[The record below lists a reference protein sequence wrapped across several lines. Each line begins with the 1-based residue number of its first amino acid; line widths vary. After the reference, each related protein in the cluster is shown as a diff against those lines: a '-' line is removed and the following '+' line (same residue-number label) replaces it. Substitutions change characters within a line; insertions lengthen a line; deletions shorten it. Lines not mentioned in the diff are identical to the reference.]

1 MTSAVLRSAHAAGA
15 PLLQLD
21 GVVPGYAAHG
31 RRTAVSSR
39 IDETLRAGELAC
51 LIGPNGAGKSTL
63 MRTMAGLQ
71 MPLEGVVR
79 FDGADVHR
87 MPPASRARHLAV
99 VLTEPVQVP
108 MLTAYDLVAFGRV
121 PYTDWG
127 GTLAAHDR
135 DMVGR
140 ALDAV
145 GATELGP
152 RHVAELSDGER
163 QRVMIA
169 RALAQEPA
177 AMILDEITGF
187 LDLPR
192 RIEIMQLLR
201 RAAHE
206 WGCAVL
212 LSTHDLDLALRTAD
226 RIWLMPKGRP
236 LHTAMPETLVLNG
249 AFQAAF
255 SLADVA
261 FDEQGG
267 SFRVRHPR
275 RWPVTTTGD
284 ASGVTWT
291 ERALERHGFYAAPIG
306 GKPGVRIEVTRGAA
320 GMRWKVHFDDASHQ
334 HANLEELIQALRTR
348 HEHRVDTIGS
358 DA

>member
-1 MTSAVLRSAHAAGA
+1 VLRSAHPAGTA
-15 PLLQLD
+15 LLQLD
-21 GVVPGYAAHG
+21 GVVAGYVANGH
-31 RRTAVSSR
+31 RTAVSTR
-39 IDETLRAGELAC
+39 IDETLRAGELSC

-71 MPLEGVVR
+71 APLDGVVR

-87 MPPASRARHLAV
+87 MAPVMRARKLAV
-99 VLTEPVQVP
+99 VLTEAVQVAA
-108 MLTAYDLVAFGRV
+108 LTAYDLVAFGRV

-127 GTLAAHDR
+127 GRLTTHDR
-135 DMVGR
+135 DVIR
-140 ALDAV
+140 QALDAV
-145 GATELGP
+145 GATDLSS
-152 RHVAELSDGER
+152 RFVMELSDGER

-169 RALAQEPA
+169 RALAQEPS

-201 RAAHE
+201 HAAHE

-226 RIWLMPKGRP
+226 RIWLMPKDRP

-261 FDEQGG
+261 FDEQSG

-275 RWPVTTTGD
+275 HWPVTMTGD
-284 ASGVTWT
+284 TSVVMWT
-291 ERALERHGFYAAPIG
+291 ERALERYGFYVTPTG
-306 GKPGVRIEVTRGAA
+306 GTSSVRIEVIRDAA
-320 GMRWKVHFDDASHQ
+320 GARWHVHFDDASQQ
-334 HANLEELIQALRTR
+334 HTNLEELIHALRKR
-348 HEHRVDTIGS
+348 HQHQVDT
-358 DA
+358 DPF

>member
-1 MTSAVLRSAHAAGA
+1 MLRSAHTAGA
-15 PLLQLD
+15 LLLQLD
-21 GVVPGYAAHG
+21 GVVPGYAANG
-31 RRTAVSSR
+31 QPTAVSSR

-71 MPLEGVVR
+71 IPLEGVVR

-99 VLTEPVQVP
+99 VLTEPVHVP

-135 DMVGR
+135 DMVR
-140 ALDAV
+140 QALEAV
-145 GATELGP
+145 GATELGS
-152 RHVAELSDGER
+152 RQVVELSDGER

-236 LHTAMPETLVLNG
+236 LHT
-249 AFQAAF
+249 
-255 SLADVA
+255 
-261 FDEQGG
+261 
-267 SFRVRHPR
+267 RCPR
-275 RWPVTTTGD
+275 LWC
-284 ASGVTWT
+284 
-291 ERALERHGFYAAPIG
+291 
-306 GKPGVRIEVTRGAA
+306 
-320 GMRWKVHFDDASHQ
+320 
-334 HANLEELIQALRTR
+334 
-348 HEHRVDTIGS
+348 
-358 DA
+358 

>member
-1 MTSAVLRSAHAAGA
+1 
-15 PLLQLD
+15 
-21 GVVPGYAAHG
+21 VPGYAANG
-31 RRTAVSSR
+31 RRTAVASR

-71 MPLEGVVR
+71 APLDGVVR
-79 FDGADVHR
+79 FNGEDVHR
-87 MPPASRARHLAV
+87 MAPAIRARSLAV
-99 VLTEPVQVP
+99 VLTETIHVP

-127 GTLAAHDR
+127 GKLTARDREMIGYALA
-135 DMVGR
+135 
-140 ALDAV
+140 AV
-145 GATELGP
+145 GANELSS
-152 RHVAELSDGER
+152 RYIVELSDGER

-169 RALAQEPA
+169 RALAQEPS

-206 WGCAVL
+206 WGCAAL

-226 RIWLMPKGRP
+226 RIWLMTKDRP
-236 LHTAMPETLVLNG
+236 LRTAMPETLVLNG

-255 SLADVA
+255 TLDDVE
-261 FDEQGG
+261 FDEQSG

-275 RWPVTTTGD
+275 QWAVTILGD
-284 ASGVTWT
+284 PSTVMWT
-291 ERALERHGFYAAPIG
+291 ERALERHGFYAAPHG
-306 GKPGVRIEVTRGAA
+306 GDAEVRIEATRDVGGPGWSLHCDGASRA
-320 GMRWKVHFDDASHQ
+320 
-334 HANLEELIQALRTR
+334 HANLDGLIDALRER
-348 HEHRVDTIGS
+348 YQHRLYRGTER
-358 DA
+358 